1 MGYRRFDDAEG
12 HEWEVRD
19 LTRSAWELVPVQ
31 GNPAKII
38 RIEPPS
44 YEADPFELSVEELQR
59 LLGGS
64 GGTVRA
70 KPSKNPFKD

>member
-1 MGYRRFDDAEG
+1 MGYRRFDDTEG

-19 LTRSAWELVPVQ
+19 LSRSAWELVPVG
-31 GNPAKII
+31 GNPGKTQ
-38 RIEPPS
+38 RVDTPS

-59 LLGGS
+59 LLVKKPGAGG
-64 GGTVRA
+64 